1 MLEFYKKKVKFL
13 MKIALFGGSF
23 DPPHLGHAS
32 VVENALKSL
41 DIDKLIIMPTFINPF
56 KSGFF
61 ADEKRRFAWAQR
73 VWGDLERVELC
84 DFEIRQN
91 RPVPSIE
98 SVLYLKELYKSS
110 KFYLIIGADH
120 LQSLEKWHEFEKLS
134 NLVEFVIAKRD
145 NITVTEKFKSL
156 DTKVMVSSSFIRQ
169 NLSLDKVCDVIKE
182 EVKSYYENL
191 SKKK

>member
-73 VWGDLERVELC
+73 VWGDLKRVEIC

-145 NITVTEKFKSL
+145 NITVPEKFKSL

-191 SKKK
+191 NKKK

>member
-73 VWGDLERVELC
+73 VWGDLKRVEIC

-145 NITVTEKFKSL
+145 NITVPEKFKSL